1 VRKLALLLIVAITV
15 LSVIV
20 GWVWPAHRASEVE
33 KAVLSTAEAGAFPP
47 AGAFLVPGSDPYD
60 GQIECRV
67 EEVEAFQGQD
77 LYLCK
82 LGVKGL
88 DGGGEYIY
96 AAMVAENCIPTR
108 RSLLRY
114 RRRRSIQASRA
125 SCTLPKSDRRHAA
138 ICNHP
143 GCVKPCRRICLIT
156 SRGTR
161 SDEMQTRRPHRV
173 RSERSRMSPV
183 EPQGP

>member
-1 VRKLALLLIVAITV
+1 MRKLALLPLVAITV

-20 GWVWPAHRASEVE
+20 GWIWLAHRPSEVE

-96 AAMVAENCIPTR
+96 AAMVGGELHTHQTDPAEIPATAVDP
-108 RSLLRY
+108 SF
-114 RRRRSIQASRA
+114 
-125 SCTLPKSDRRHAA
+125 
-138 ICNHP
+138 
-143 GCVKPCRRICLIT
+143 
-156 SRGTR
+156 
-161 SDEMQTRRPHRV
+161 
-173 RSERSRMSPV
+173 
-183 EPQGP
+183 